1 MKRVA
6 AIQSSY
12 IPWRGYF
19 DIIGLVDEFIL
30 LDEVQYTKRDWRN
43 RNRVKTAQGPIWL
56 TISVQVKGRYTQR
69 VDEVQIADRGWA
81 ERHWQ
86 TLRQSYAS
94 APCFDAV
101 ADGIAAMYEEAAD
114 LERLSDANR
123 LFLEGLCPMLGIE
136 TKLSWSTDYAST
148 GSKTERLATICDQAD
163 ADEYVSGP
171 AARAYLDEDVF
182 ASRGIAVRW
191 MDYEGY
197 PEYDQ
202 VHPPFEPGVS
212 IVDLLFN
219 TGFDA
224 PHYMRHAGAQRPSGT
239 ER

>member
-56 TISVQVKGRYTQR
+56 TIPVQVKGRYTQR
-69 VDEVQIADRGWA
+69 IDEVRVAEADWA

-86 TLRQSYAS
+86 TLRLAYAQ
-94 APCFDAV
+94 ADQFDSM
-101 ADGIAAMYEEAAD
+101 ADQIAALYEQAAD
-114 LERLSDANR
+114 LERLSDVNR
-123 LFLEGLCPMLGIE
+123 LFLRGLCPLLQID
-136 TKLSWSTDYAST
+136 TPITRSTDYASE
-148 GSKTERLATICDQAD
+148 GDKSLRLATICEQAG
-163 ADEYVSGP
+163 AEEYVSGP
-171 AARAYLDEDVF
+171 SARAYLDESEF

-197 PEYDQ
+197 PEYPQ
-202 VHPPFEPGVS
+202 VHPPFEPAVS

-219 TGFDA
+219 TGSDA
-224 PHYMRHAGAQRPSGT
+224 PRYVKRATLVQSRGEEP
-239 ER
+239 

>member
-19 DIIGLVDEFIL
+19 DVIGLVDEFIL

-43 RNRVKTAQGPIWL
+43 RNRVKTAQGLLWL
-56 TISVQVKGRYTQR
+56 TIPVQVKGRYTQR
-69 VDEVQIADRGWA
+69 IDEVHVAEPDWA

-86 TLRQSYAS
+86 TLRQAYAQAGS
-94 APCFDAV
+94 FDAV
-101 ADGIAAMYEEAAD
+101 AEQVAALYERAAE
-114 LERLSDANR
+114 LERLSDVNR
-123 LFLEGLCPMLGIE
+123 LFLEGLSPLLGID
-136 TKLSWSTDYAST
+136 TPITWSTDYASE
-148 GSKTERLATICDQAD
+148 GDKSLRLATICEQAG

-171 AARAYLDEDVF
+171 SARDYLDEGEF

-197 PEYDQ
+197 PEYPQ
-202 VHPPFEPGVS
+202 VHPPFEPAVS

-219 TGFDA
+219 TGADA
-224 PHYMRHAGAQRPSGT
+224 PRYMKHANAGAPR
-239 ER
+239 

>member
-43 RNRVKTAQGPIWL
+43 RNRVKTAQGPVWL
-56 TISVQVKGRYTQR
+56 TIPVQVKGRYTQR
-69 VDEVQIADRGWA
+69 VDEVQIADREWA

-94 APCFDAV
+94 APSFDAV
-101 ADGIAAMYEEAAD
+101 AERIAAMYEEAAA
-114 LERLSDANR
+114 LERLSDVNR
-123 LFLEGLCPMLGIE
+123 LFLEGLCPPLGIE
-136 TKLSWSTDYAST
+136 TKFSWSTDYASA
-148 GSKTERLATICDQAD
+148 GSKTERLATICEQAD

-171 AARAYLDEDVF
+171 AARAYLDEEVF

-197 PEYDQ
+197 PEYSQ

-219 TGFDA
+219 VGDDA
-224 PHYMRHAGAQRPSGT
+224 RRYMRHAGAARPSGT

>member
-43 RNRVKTAQGPIWL
+43 RNRVKTAQGPLWL
-56 TISVQVKGRYTQR
+56 TIPVQVKGRYHQR
-69 VDEVQIADRGWA
+69 IDAVRIADRDWA

-86 TLRQSYAS
+86 TLRQSYAA
-94 APCFDAV
+94 APEFDV
-101 ADGIAAMYEEAAD
+101 AAEQVAALYEQASD
-114 LERLSDANR
+114 LERLSDVNR
-123 LFLEGLCPMLGIE
+123 LFLEGLCPLLGIE
-136 TKLSWSTDYAST
+136 TKLSWSTDYASE
-148 GSKTERLATICDQAD
+148 GDKTERLASLCAQAG
-163 ADEYVSGP
+163 AEEYVSGP
-171 AARAYLDEDVF
+171 AAKAYLDEDEF

-197 PEYDQ
+197 AEYPQ
-202 VHPPFEPGVS
+202 IHPPFEPAVS

-219 TGFDA
+219 VGNEA
-224 PHYMRHAGAQRPSGT
+224 PRYMKHAGAARGASAG
-239 ER
+239 R

>member
-12 IPWRGYF
+12 VPWRGYF

-43 RNRVKTAQGPIWL
+43 RNRVKTAQGPLWL
-56 TISVQVKGRYTQR
+56 TIPVQVKGRYEQR
-69 VDEVQIADRGWA
+69 IDEVRVADPGWA

-86 TLRQSYAS
+86 TLRQSYAT
-94 APCFDAV
+94 AAHFEAMAEQVAV
-101 ADGIAAMYEEAAD
+101 LYEKAAE
-114 LERLSDANR
+114 LERLSDVNR
-123 LFLEGLCPMLGIE
+123 LFLQRLCPLLGID
-136 TKLSWSTDYAST
+136 TKISWSTDYESE
-148 GSKTERLATICDQAD
+148 GDKSLRLATLCEQAG
-163 ADEYVSGP
+163 AEEYVSGP
-171 AARAYLDEDVF
+171 SARAYLDEDEF
-182 ASRGIAVRW
+182 ASRGIAVHW

-197 PEYDQ
+197 PEYPQ

-219 TGFDA
+219 TGTEA
-224 PHYMRHAGAQRPSGT
+224 PRYMKHAGAAREAGAG
-239 ER
+239 R

>member
-19 DIIGLVDEFIL
+19 DVIGLVDEFIL

-56 TISVQVKGRYTQR
+56 TVPVQVKGRYHQR
-69 VDEVQIADRGWA
+69 IDEVRIADPGWA

-86 TLRQSYAS
+86 TLRQAYAS
-94 APCFDAV
+94 APAFDSV
-101 ADGIAAMYEEAAD
+101 ADQIASLYEDAAG

-123 LFLEGLCPMLGIE
+123 SLLEGLCPMLGIE
-136 TKLSWSTDYAST
+136 TRLSWSTDYSSA
-148 GSKTERLATICDQAD
+148 GSKTERLVTICEQAK

-171 AARAYLDEDVF
+171 AARAYLDEDEF

-197 PEYDQ
+197 PEYPQ
-202 VHPPFEPGVS
+202 VHPPFEPAVS

-219 TGFDA
+219 AGHDA
-224 PHYMRHAGAQRPSGT
+224 PGYMKHAGAARPSGA

>member
-19 DIIGLVDEFIL
+19 DVIGLVDEFIL

-43 RNRVKTAQGPIWL
+43 RNRVKTAQGPLWL
-56 TISVQVKGRYTQR
+56 TIPVQVKGRYEQR
-69 VDEVQIADRGWA
+69 IDEVRIAEQGWA

-86 TLRQSYAS
+86 TLRQSYAQ
-94 APCFDAV
+94 AECFDAM
-101 ADGIAAMYEEAAD
+101 AEQIAVLYEKAAE
-114 LERLSDANR
+114 LERLSDVNR
-123 LFLEGLCPMLGIE
+123 LFLQRLCPLLGID
-136 TKLSWSTDYAST
+136 TRISWSTDYASE
-148 GSKTERLATICDQAD
+148 GDKSLRLATLCEQAG

-171 AARAYLDEDVF
+171 SARDYLDEGEF

-197 PEYDQ
+197 PEYPQ
-202 VHPPFEPGVS
+202 VHPPFDPAVS

-219 TGFDA
+219 AGADA
-224 PHYMRHAGAQRPSGT
+224 PRYMKHAEAPRGAGAR
-239 ER
+239 R